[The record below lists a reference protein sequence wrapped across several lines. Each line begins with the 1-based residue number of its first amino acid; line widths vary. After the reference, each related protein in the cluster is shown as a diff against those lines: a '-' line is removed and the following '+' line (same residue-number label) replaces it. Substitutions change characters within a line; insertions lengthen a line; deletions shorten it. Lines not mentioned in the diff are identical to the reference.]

1 MKKQTIGHVEI
12 PLKRVHLELTNVCEF
27 DCLFCPKSKMTRA
40 PGFMETDMAKKAISE
55 MGQKGICEKVTL
67 HVMGEPTLHRRF
79 FEILEHAER
88 EGVKIGLTTNGRNF
102 SKKFGKHLVNYK
114 LHQIDVSLQTP
125 DESSFAL
132 RRAQSITFEEY
143 LSGIFNFFFA
153 YKKIHPETIFKFRFL
168 NTCFKKKQME
178 KTIGSLNV
186 ISSTTDL
193 QRTFRDLADRIY
205 DGFDVDKSIRANAM
219 KQIGKLVSYKWHVVE
234 IYPNVFFETYVLN
247 DWGHAFGG
255 GEIRDAWAGYCFGMR
270 DHFAILYNGDVTL
283 CCMDYDGKTAIGN
296 LADASLEE
304 ILASDELAKI
314 IKGFK
319 RYRLEHPYCKK
330 CLGSTGLGA
339 WLIKPLASVIGLKL
353 LKPFFYSQSR
363 IYK

>member
-1 MKKQTIGHVEI
+1 MKKQYIGHVEI

-27 DCLFCPKSKMTRA
+27 DCLFCPKSKMKRA
-40 PGFMETDMAKKAISE
+40 PGFMEIDLAKRAISE

-67 HVMGEPTLHRRF
+67 HVMGEPTLHRQF
-79 FEILEHAER
+79 FEILAHAEK
-88 EGVKIGLTTNGRNF
+88 EAVKIGLTTNGRNL
-102 SKKFGKHLVNYK
+102 SKKVGKRLVDYN

-125 DESSFAL
+125 DASSFAL
-132 RRAQSITFEEY
+132 RRARLISFEEY

-153 YKKIHPETIFKFRFL
+153 YKKVHPDTIFKFRFL
-168 NTCFKKKQME
+168 NTRFKKKQME

-186 ISSTTDL
+186 ISSTADL
-193 QRTFRDLADRIY
+193 RRTFRHWADRVY
-205 DGFDVDKSIRANAM
+205 DGFDVDKSIRAHAM
-219 KQIGKLVSYKWHVVE
+219 EKIGKLVSYKWHVVE
-234 IYPNVFFETYVLN
+234 VYPNVFFETYVLD

-314 IKGFK
+314 IKGFQ

-330 CLGSTGLGA
+330 CLGSTSLGS
-339 WLIKPLASVIGLKL
+339 WIIKPFASVAGLKL
-353 LKPFFYSQSR
+353 LKPFFYSQTR